1 MRILLDT
8 HIYLWWLEDSPLLS
22 KAARK
27 VIDGAVS
34 VYVSSA
40 SLWEAM
46 IKITLGKLEADPAEL
61 VAGIRASG
69 FIPLPITPEHT
80 LTLARLS
87 HHHKDPF
94 DRILIA
100 QAVKENLRLVTHDQT
115 IRDFYGA
122 IVPCVW

>member
-40 SLWEAM
+40 SLWEAL
-46 IKITLGKLEADPAEL
+46 IKISLGKLEADPAEL

-69 FIPLPITPEHT
+69 FIPLPIAPEHT
-80 LTLARLS
+80 LTLASLA

-94 DRILIA
+94 DRMLLC
-100 QAVKENLRLVTHDQT
+100 QAITEPLRLVTADRLLQSYSDLVIT
-115 IRDFYGA
+115 
-122 IVPCVW
+122 V

>member
-46 IKITLGKLEADPAEL
+46 IKISLGKLEADPAEL

-80 LTLARLS
+80 LTLARLA

-94 DRILIA
+94 DRMLLC
-100 QAVKENLRLVTHDQT
+100 QAITEPLRLVTADSLLQSYSDLVIT
-115 IRDFYGA
+115 
-122 IVPCVW
+122 V

>member
-27 VIDGAVS
+27 VIDGAVT

-46 IKITLGKLEADPAEL
+46 IKISLGKLEADPAEL

-69 FIPLPITPEHT
+69 FIPLSIAPEHT
-80 LTLARLS
+80 LTLARLA

-94 DRILIA
+94 DRMLLC
-100 QAVKENLRLVTHDQT
+100 QAITEPLRLVTADSLLQSYSDLVIT
-115 IRDFYGA
+115 
-122 IVPCVW
+122 V

>member
-27 VIDGAVS
+27 VIDGAVT

-46 IKITLGKLEADPAEL
+46 IKISLGKLEADPAEL

-69 FIPLPITPEHT
+69 FIPLPIAPEHT
-80 LTLARLS
+80 LTLASLA

-94 DRILIA
+94 DRMLLC
-100 QAVKENLRLVTHDQT
+100 QAITEPLRLVTADRLLQSYSDLVIT
-115 IRDFYGA
+115 
-122 IVPCVW
+122 V

>member
-46 IKITLGKLEADPAEL
+46 IKISIGKLEADPAEL

-69 FIPLPITPEHT
+69 FIPLPIAPEHT
-80 LTLARLS
+80 LTLARLV

-94 DRILIA
+94 DRMLLC
-100 QAVKENLRLVTHDQT
+100 QAITEPLRLVTADSLLQSYSDLVIT
-115 IRDFYGA
+115 
-122 IVPCVW
+122 V